1 MRTATTE
8 PFTLRLRALALRAC
22 ATVCTLSLLLACSS
36 SDSSSPSENTEV
48 KEGACEVATPTSPP
62 DFVQRVGCKADFDAL
77 ASVPLDATIPGA
89 RSVKVVLDQL
99 DLANENALYFQNSSK
114 YKIHFEFASAH
125 LSGKGPKGQTL
136 PTITGISDFS
146 QTEYYRTTRRFIL
159 GAVTYYEGPKVWA
172 LEIAPYDTASP
183 AMIELLYTK
192 VKSAG
197 YFGPALRFHP
207 TSDSVLATSKKL
219 ATTVKVVTTD
229 EIYAGTDYQPL
240 NLATTIGK
248 VRFLTS
254 AQLEETYVGF
264 RDIVVLDSVPN
275 DISVVAGLITEEF
288 QTPLSHVNVLAQT
301 RGTPNMGLRNA
312 RTNAK
317 LKALEG
323 KWAKLTVGASSWDAV
338 EVTQQEADDWAEAHK
353 PDPITLP
360 PLNLSVTDLRDVKL
374 LVDET
379 GPGTLKDQIS
389 ASIAAFGTKASNYG
403 VLTNTP
409 DVPIRPAFAIPAY
422 YYDQF
427 MRQNHFYERVDAL
440 LADPEFQADASVRD
454 KKLAEL
460 RDEMTDGADV
470 VIDQTFQTLLK
481 AKLDKDFPGQTMR
494 FRTSTN
500 AEDLDGFPCAGC
512 YESYTGDPTNWEGSL
527 LRAIR
532 KTWAGIWFFRTF
544 EERSYHSID
553 HKTVA
558 MSLLV
563 HHNFPAEEAN
573 GVASTANPYDPT
585 GSEPGFYINVQFGGD
600 AEVVHPPPGVTSD
613 QLIYFY
619 DQPTVTPSYLAHSN
633 LTVPKGSHVLTD
645 SQLQELGAALKAI
658 HSRFRPA
665 YGPGVGLSDWYA
677 MDVEFKFDDEGTAD
691 GKVHLWVKQARP
703 YPGRGQ

>member
-1 MRTATTE
+1 MRTAITGS
-8 PFTLRLRALALRAC
+8 LRFDLRRLAIQ
-22 ATVCTLSLLLACSS
+22 VGIVVNVLSLVAACSS
-36 SDSSSPSENTEV
+36 DGKSDANEVREGTCQIADPSKTTE
-48 KEGACEVATPTSPP
+48 
-62 DFVQRVGCKADFDAL
+62 FVQSIGCKTDFDAL

-89 RSVKVVLDQL
+89 RSVKVIVDQR
-99 DLANENALYFQNSSK
+99 DAANVNELYFQNSSM
-114 YKIHFEFASAH
+114 YKIHWDFASTH

-136 PTITGISDFS
+136 PTLTGISDFS
-146 QTEYYRTTRRFIL
+146 QTEYYKNNRRFVL

-183 AMIELLYTK
+183 EMIETLYQR
-192 VKSAG
+192 VKSAT

-219 ATTVKVVTTD
+219 SADVKVVTTD
-229 EIYAGTDYQPL
+229 EIYSGTDFQPL

-248 VRFLTS
+248 VRFLT
-254 AQLEETYVGF
+254 AAELETTYVSF
-264 RDIVVLDSVPN
+264 SDIVVLDRVPN

-312 RTNAK
+312 RMNPK
-317 LKALEG
+317 LRALEG
-323 KWAKLTVGASSWDAV
+323 KWAKLTVTGGSWDAV
-338 EVTQQEADDWAEAHK
+338 EATQKDADDWTAAHK
-353 PDPITLP
+353 PMPITLP
-360 PLNLSVTDLRDVKL
+360 AIDLSVKDLRDVKQ

-379 GPGTLKDQIS
+379 GPGTLRDQIS
-389 ASIAAFGTKASNYG
+389 KAIAAFGTKASNYG
-403 VLTNTP
+403 VLANTP
-409 DVPIRPAFAIPAY
+409 NVPVRPAFGVPAF

-427 MRQNHFYERVDAL
+427 MRENHFYERIDTM
-440 LADPEFQADASVRD
+440 LADATFKSDAAVRD
-454 KKLAEL
+454 KKLEEL
-460 RDEMTDGADV
+460 RNDMIQGSGVTINAD
-470 VIDQTFQTLLK
+470 FQAALK
-481 AKLDKDFPGQTMR
+481 AKLEKDFPGQTMR

-512 YESYTGDPTNWEGSL
+512 YESFTGDPTNWEGSL

-532 KTWAGIWFFRTF
+532 KAWAGIWYFRTF

-585 GSEPGFYINVQFGGD
+585 GSEPGFYINVQYGGD

-619 DQPTVTPSYLAHSN
+619 DQSTVTPSYLAHSN
-633 LTVPKGSHVLTD
+633 LTVPPGSHVLTD
-645 SQLQELGAALKAI
+645 AQLQELGAALSAI
-658 HSRFRPA
+658 HTRFRPA
-665 YGPGVGLSDWYA
+665 YGPGVGISDWYA
-677 MDVEFKFDDEGTAD
+677 MDVEFKFDDEGSTD

>member
-1 MRTATTE
+1 MK
-8 PFTLRLRALALRAC
+8 FGLCLVSALAL
-22 ATVCTLSLLLACSS
+22 LSGCSS
-36 SDSSSPSENTEV
+36 KDDSSNPAVVHEETCQVND
-48 KEGACEVATPTSPP
+48 AQNAP
-62 DFVQRVGCKADFDAL
+62 DFLQHLGCKADFDAL

-89 RSVKVVLDQL
+89 RSTKVIVDQL
-99 DLANENALYFQNSSK
+99 DTEYENELYFQNSTRF
-114 YKIHFEFASAH
+114 KIHWDFASSH
-125 LSGKGPKGQTL
+125 LSGKGPKNQIL
-136 PTITGISDFS
+136 PTVTGIADFS
-146 QTEYYRTTRRFIL
+146 STEYYKTTRRFVL

-172 LEIAPYDTASP
+172 LEIAPYDTATP
-183 AMIELLYTK
+183 EMIELLYSR
-192 VKSAG
+192 VKAAA

-219 ATTVKVVTTD
+219 SAKVDVVTTD

-240 NLATTIGK
+240 NLASTVGK
-248 VRFLTS
+248 LRFLT
-254 AQLEETYVGF
+254 ADELDTTYVSF
-264 RDIVVLDSVPN
+264 RDIVVLDHVPN
-275 DISVVAGLITEEF
+275 DISVVAGLVTEEF

-312 RTNAK
+312 RSNAK
-317 LKALEG
+317 LRALEG
-323 KWAKLTVGASSWDAV
+323 KWVKLTVGASGWDAV
-338 EVTQQEADDWAEAHK
+338 EATQAEADQWAEASK
-353 PDPITLP
+353 PAPITLP
-360 PLNLSVTDLRDVKL
+360 ALNLDVTDLRDVKL

-389 ASIAAFGTKASNYG
+389 TAIAAFGTKASNYG
-403 VLTNTP
+403 VLANTEN
-409 DVPIRPAFAIPAY
+409 VPVRPAFAVPAY

-427 MRQNHFYERVDAL
+427 MRENHLYDRVDAML
-440 LADPEFQADASVRD
+440 LDPAFVNDASVRD
-454 KKLAEL
+454 ATLAKL
-460 RDEMTDGADV
+460 RDDMINSPDI
-470 VIDQTFQTLLK
+470 VIDADFQAKLK
-481 AKLDKDFPGQTMR
+481 AKLEKDFPNQTMR

-512 YESYTGDPTNWEGSL
+512 YESFTGDPTNWEGSL

-532 KTWAGIWFFRTF
+532 KAWAGIWYFRTF

-600 AEVVHPPPGVTSD
+600 AEVVHPPAGVTSD

-619 DQPTVTPSYLAHSN
+619 EQTTVTPSYLAHSN
-633 LTVPKGSHVLTD
+633 LTVPQGSHVLTD
-645 SQLQELGAALKAI
+645 AQLQELGAALSAI

-665 YGPGVGLSDWYA
+665 YGPGIGFSDWYA
-677 MDVEFKFDDEGTAD
+677 MDVEFKFDDEGTSD
-691 GKVHLWVKQARP
+691 GQVHLWVKQARP

>member
-1 MRTATTE
+1 MK
-8 PFTLRLRALALRAC
+8 FGLCLVSALAL
-22 ATVCTLSLLLACSS
+22 LSGCSS
-36 SDSSSPSENTEV
+36 KDDSSSPAVVREETCQVNDTQN
-48 KEGACEVATPTSPP
+48 AP
-62 DFVQRVGCKADFDAL
+62 DFVQHLGCKADFDAL

-89 RSVKVVLDQL
+89 RSTKVIVDQL
-99 DLANENALYFQNSSK
+99 DTEYENELYFQNSTRF
-114 YKIHFEFASAH
+114 KIHWDFASSH
-125 LSGKGPKGQTL
+125 LSGKGPKNQIL
-136 PTITGISDFS
+136 PTVTGIADFS
-146 QTEYYRTTRRFIL
+146 STEYYKTTRRFVL

-172 LEIAPYDTASP
+172 LEIAPYDTATP
-183 AMIELLYTK
+183 EMIELLYSK
-192 VKSAG
+192 VKASA

-219 ATTVKVVTTD
+219 SAKVDVVTTD

-240 NLATTIGK
+240 NLATTVGK
-248 VRFLTS
+248 LRFLT
-254 AQLEETYVGF
+254 AAELDTTYVSF
-264 RDIVVLDSVPN
+264 RDIVVLDHVPN
-275 DISVVAGLITEEF
+275 DISVVAGLVTEEF

-312 RTNAK
+312 RSNAK
-317 LKALEG
+317 LRALEG
-323 KWAKLTVGASSWDAV
+323 KWVKLTVGASGWDAI
-338 EVTQQEADDWAEAHK
+338 EATQAEADQWAEATK
-353 PDPITLP
+353 PAPISLP
-360 PLNLSVTDLRDVKL
+360 ALNLDVTDLRDVKL

-389 ASIAAFGTKASNYG
+389 TAIAAFGTKASNYG
-403 VLTNTP
+403 VLANTEN
-409 DVPIRPAFAIPAY
+409 VPVRPAFAVPAY

-427 MRQNHFYERVDAL
+427 MRENHLYDRVDAML
-440 LADPEFQADASVRD
+440 LDPAFVNDASVRD
-454 KKLAEL
+454 ATLAKL
-460 RDEMTDGADV
+460 RDDMINSPDI
-470 VIDQTFQTLLK
+470 VIDADFQAKLK
-481 AKLDKDFPGQTMR
+481 AKLEKDFPNQTMR

-512 YESYTGDPTNWEGSL
+512 YESFTGDPTNWEGSL
-527 LRAIR
+527 LKAIR
-532 KTWAGIWFFRTF
+532 KAWAGIWYFRTF

-600 AEVVHPPPGVTSD
+600 AEVVHPPAGVTSD

-619 DQPTVTPSYLAHSN
+619 EQTTVTPSYLAHSN
-633 LTVPKGSHVLTD
+633 LTVPAGSHVLTD
-645 SQLQELGAALKAI
+645 AQLQELGAALSAI

-665 YGPGVGLSDWYA
+665 YGPGIGFSDWYA
-677 MDVEFKFDDEGTAD
+677 MDVEFKFDDEGTSD
-691 GKVHLWVKQARP
+691 GQVHLWVKQARP